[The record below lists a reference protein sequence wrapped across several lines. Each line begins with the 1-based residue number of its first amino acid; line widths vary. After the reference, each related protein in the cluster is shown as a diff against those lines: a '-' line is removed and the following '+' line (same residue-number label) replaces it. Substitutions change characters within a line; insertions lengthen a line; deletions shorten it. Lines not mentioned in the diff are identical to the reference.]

1 MTEAM
6 KLKMLASWKK
16 SYVKPRQCFKRQR
29 HHFANKGPSSQ
40 SNGFSS
46 SRVWMW
52 ELDHKEGW
60 ALKNW
65 HFQTVVLKKTLESP
79 LDSKEI
85 QPVHPEYLL
94 EGLMLKLKLRYFGHL
109 MRRADSFGKILMLG
123 KTEDKKGRGWQR
135 TRLLDGITDSMD
147 LSLWANLGR
156 QWWTEKPSMLQS
168 MGLQIVRHELAP
180 EQQQQQM

>member
-1 MTEAM
+1 MWKQSQISFSWAPKSLWTMTAAM

-52 ELDHKEGW
+52 ELDHKEDW

-65 HFQTVVLKKTLESP
+65 RFQTVVLKKTLESP
-79 LDSKEI
+79 LDSTDIK
-85 QPVHPEYLL
+85 PVHPEYLL
-94 EGLMLKLKLRYFGHL
+94 EGLMLKLKFQYFGHL
-109 MRRADSFGKILMLG
+109 RRRADSFEKTGKNWGQEG
-123 KTEDKKGRGWQR
+123 KRATEEEMVKRYHWLNG
-135 TRLLDGITDSMD
+135 
-147 LSLWANLGR
+147 
-156 QWWTEKPSMLQS
+156 
-168 MGLQIVRHELAP
+168 HEF
-180 EQQQQQM
+180 EQT